1 MRLLT
6 GSKGLLIAALLV
18 TAAALSSAGC
28 QSSEN
33 TNAAANSNSSNSN
46 ANANANSTV
55 NINGSNANM
64 TSSTITTNTGQ
75 TIEAREP
82 DKYSA
87 TVSIAGSTAGQQRAA
102 AQTEVK
108 VARNGADRRYA
119 VDTKVPGVGEVIYLE
134 KGDKHYVIMPARKQ
148 YAELTQ
154 EMTGVNMEMVRAM
167 TPGQIVAFVTRQ
179 QGVQFVGDET
189 LNNRPVKKYRAAG
202 KAQTQSSAGQVQSES
217 FIYVDRDTGL
227 PLRVEGFSAAS
238 GNVQGVSGGNLV
250 AEMRDLKTDV
260 DPTQFELPQGYKQI
274 TAEEVKQQMAQLT
287 QLLQA
292 AMNFVNQQQNAAPK
306 ASPTAAP

>member
-18 TAAALSSAGC
+18 NAAALSSAGC

-33 TNAAANSNSSNSN
+33 TNAAANASSSNSN
-46 ANANANSTV
+46 QTV
-55 NINGSNANM
+55 NINSNTN
-64 TSSTITTNTGQ
+64 TNVSTSTINTSTGQ

-87 TVSIAGSTAGQQRAA
+87 TVSITGSTAGQQRTA
-102 AQTEVK
+102 AQAEVK
-108 VARNGADRRYA
+108 VARNGADRRYS
-119 VDTKVPGVGEVIYLE
+119 VDTKLPGVGEVIYLE

-154 EMTGVNMEMVRAM
+154 EMTGVNMEMVRSM

-179 QGVQFVGDET
+179 QGVTLVGDET
-189 LNNRPVKKYRAAG
+189 LNNRPVKKYKAAG
-202 KAQTQSSAGQVQSES
+202 KAQTQSSAGQVQGES
-217 FIYVDRDTGL
+217 FIYVDKETGL

-238 GNVQGVSGGNLV
+238 GNVQGVSGGNLI

-260 DPTQFELPQGYKQI
+260 DPTQFELPQGFKQI
-274 TAEEVKQQMAQLT
+274 TPEEVKQQMAQLT

-292 AMNFVNQQQNAAPK
+292 AMSFVNQQQQKNAAPA
-306 ASPTAAP
+306 ASPTATP

>member
-18 TAAALSSAGC
+18 AAAALSSAGC

-33 TNAAANSNSSNSN
+33 VNTANTNA
-46 ANANANSTV
+46 ANANSTV
-55 NINGSNANM
+55 SVNSNTN
-64 TSSTITTNTGQ
+64 TNVSTSTITTSTGQ

-87 TVSIAGSTAGQQRAA
+87 TVSIAASTAGQQRAA
-102 AQTEVK
+102 GQTEVK

-119 VDTKVPGVGEVIYLE
+119 VDTKLPGVGEVIYLE

-154 EMTGVNMEMVRAM
+154 EMTGVNMDAVRAM
-167 TPGQIVAFVTRQ
+167 TPGQIVAFVSRQ
-179 QGVQFVGDET
+179 QGVQLVGDET

-202 KAQTQSSAGQVQSES
+202 KTQTQSSAGQVQGET
-217 FIYVDRDTGL
+217 FIYVDKETGL
-227 PLRVEGFSAAS
+227 PLRVEGFSAAT

-260 DPTQFELPQGYKQI
+260 DPTQFELPQGFRQI
-274 TAEEVKQQMAQLT
+274 TPEEVKQQMAQLT

-292 AMNFVNQQQNAAPK
+292 AMSFINQQQQQNAAPK